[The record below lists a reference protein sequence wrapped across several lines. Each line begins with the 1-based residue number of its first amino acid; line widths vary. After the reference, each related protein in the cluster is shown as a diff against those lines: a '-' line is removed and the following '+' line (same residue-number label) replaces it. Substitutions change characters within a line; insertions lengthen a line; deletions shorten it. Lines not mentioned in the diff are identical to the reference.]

1 MKERKETKKY
11 QKFLRNTWSR
21 LLSTVIQCEFV
32 YIMIMIIFDNKH
44 NIYLISAFWHSSFP
58 WCKLQPLIKLKLEIV
73 MNELNEKFPTHN
85 LPHLP
90 NVEPF
95 NFDYL
100 KSQILESIESFS
112 SAPFTIQRICEM
124 ITNPNKHYKRTDKF
138 MRAIEK
144 NVRVVSTIEPHEF
157 RYFNSFTFSLT
168 LF

>member
-1 MKERKETKKY
+1 
-11 QKFLRNTWSR
+11 
-21 LLSTVIQCEFV
+21 
-32 YIMIMIIFDNKH
+32 
-44 NIYLISAFWHSSFP
+44 
-58 WCKLQPLIKLKLEIV
+58 